1 MKRARFE
8 WITTPLLLAAFLL
21 AWHSYVSL
29 AHVSAFLLPGPAA
42 VGRAFLE
49 LAGERATWAHVSVT
63 LREILG
69 GFATA
74 SAAGVGLG
82 VLVGKMPWLDRT
94 LRPFI
99 VAAQLV
105 PKVALAPLFVVWFGF
120 GGESKILVSAVL
132 AFFPIFSNTA
142 LGVRSVDAGHA
153 EVMTSLNA
161 GPIQRLLCLDLPSA
175 APLIIAGMEVGIV
188 FAIVGCIVAE
198 FLGGNAGLGYMLVA
212 EMNAYQTD
220 SLFAV
225 ILLLTAVGFVC
236 YVTIVLAR
244 RLLTPWTM
252 SLNDW
257 R

>member
-1 MKRARFE
+1 VKRARFE
-8 WITTPLLLAAFLL
+8 WITTPLLLAVFLL
-21 AWHSYVSL
+21 VWHYYVSF
-29 AHVSAFLLPGPAA
+29 AHVSAFILPGPAA
-42 VGRAFLE
+42 VGGAFVD
-49 LAGERATWAHVSVT
+49 LAGERSTWGHVAVT

-69 GFATA
+69 GFAAA
-74 SAAGVGLG
+74 SAAGIGLG

-120 GGESKILVSAVL
+120 GGEAKILVSAVL

-161 GPIQRLLCLDLPSA
+161 GLIQRLLCLDLPSA
-175 APLIIAGMEVGIV
+175 APLILAGMEVGIV
-188 FAIVGCIVAE
+188 FAVVGCIVAE

-220 SLFAV
+220 LLFAV

-236 YVTIVLAR
+236 YTMIWTAR
-244 RLLTPWTM
+244 RLLTPWTK
-252 SLNDW
+252 SVDE
-257 R
+257 RR